1 MILDERDILKLFSR
15 SVYEFGGGSP
25 SPPPPPPPP
34 PPVGDEEVKQ
44 REKSLKRA
52 AVRKRGRQSLIRTG
66 HGARGDVSM
75 APVFGASLTGS
86 TPESQTLGG

>member
-1 MILDERDILKLFSR
+1 MILDERDVLKLFTD

-34 PPVGDEEVKQ
+34 VDDEDNKA
-44 REKSLKRA
+44 REKRLARVA
-52 AVRKRGRQSLIRTG
+52 ARKKGRQSLIHSG
-66 HGARGDVSM
+66 VRGDTSA

-86 TPESQTLGG
+86 TPSSQTLG

>member
-1 MILDERDILKLFSR
+1 MILEERDVFKLFTR

-34 PPVGDEEVKQ
+34 PPVQDEEGKS
-44 REKSLKRA
+44 REKRLARVA
-52 AVRKRGRQSLIRTG
+52 ARKKGRQSLIHSG
-66 HGARGDVSM
+66 VRGDTSS

-86 TPESQTLGG
+86 TPGSQTLG

>member
-1 MILDERDILKLFSR
+1 MILDERDTLKLFSR

-34 PPVGDEEVKQ
+34 PPIVDEEAKQ
-44 REKSLKRA
+44 REKRIKRA